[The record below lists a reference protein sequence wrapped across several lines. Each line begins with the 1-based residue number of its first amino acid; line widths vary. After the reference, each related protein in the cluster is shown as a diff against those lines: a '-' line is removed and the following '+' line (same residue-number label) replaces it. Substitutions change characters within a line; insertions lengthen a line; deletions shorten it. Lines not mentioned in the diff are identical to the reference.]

1 MTRTEI
7 GKWEARRRVSKRERI
22 RMLGGGKE
30 KEKKQKI
37 NS

>member
-7 GKWEARRRVSKRERI
+7 GKWEGGRRVSKRDRI

-30 KEKKQKI
+30 KEKSRKI
-37 NS
+37 SS